1 MTWNESV
8 NMGFI
13 HKGIEYY
20 LGGYATKYIISIPQF
35 KNYFKEIEVTSV
47 KTAHSRA
54 QTTIED
60 ELSRI
65 SKEKDKNTFA

>member
-1 MTWNESV
+1 MA
-8 NMGFI
+8 FI

-20 LGGYATKYIISIPQF
+20 LGGYASKFTVSIPQL
-35 KNYFKEIEVTSV
+35 KNYFKEIEVTNI

-60 ELSRI
+60 EISRI